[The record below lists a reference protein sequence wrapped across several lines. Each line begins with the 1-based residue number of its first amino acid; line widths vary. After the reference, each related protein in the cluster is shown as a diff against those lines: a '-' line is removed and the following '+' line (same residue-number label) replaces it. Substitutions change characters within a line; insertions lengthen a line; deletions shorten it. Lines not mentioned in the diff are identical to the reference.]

1 MQADSGDRHGR
12 ILDAA
17 ERSFTQAG
25 FHRTT
30 VQDVAREAGMSPGNL
45 YRYFPSKDAIVAGL
59 VERDRMM
66 LREDFESFAQTER
79 LDLVLQALA
88 HKHFDEAPRAK
99 AVLCVQI
106 WAEATVNPAIAEA
119 HMTLEND
126 LVHGIERL
134 IAAGQERGEVAAGVD
149 PSATAQ
155 LIMTMSSGL
164 FVRRALFPDFDPG
177 SEIQTLLNVIRGVL
191 RGDTLRGVAPHCSP
205 RDIFMATETHR

>member
-1 MQADSGDRHGR
+1 MQSDTGDRHGR

-66 LREDFESFAQTER
+66 LREDFASFAEAER
-79 LDLVLQALA
+79 LDLVLKALA
-88 HKHFDEAPRAK
+88 HKHFEEAPRAK

-119 HMTLEND
+119 NLSLEKD
-126 LVHGIERL
+126 LVFGIERL

-149 PSATAQ
+149 AAATAK

-164 FVRRALFPDFDPG
+164 FLRRALFPDFDAA
-177 SEIQTLLNVIRGVL
+177 SEIGTLLNVIRGVL
-191 RGDTLRGVAPHCSP
+191 RGDSLPGAVPHCP
-205 RDIFMATETHR
+205 PLDITLPTETHR

>member
-1 MQADSGDRHGR
+1 MQSDSGDRHGR

-66 LREDFESFAQTER
+66 VREDFASFAETKR
-79 LDLVLQALA
+79 LDLVLHALA
-88 HKHFDEAPRAK
+88 HKHFKEAPRAK
-99 AVLCVQI
+99 AVLCMQI
-106 WAEATVNPAIAEA
+106 WAEATVNAAIAQA
-119 HMTLEND
+119 NMTLESD
-126 LVHGIERL
+126 LQHGIERL
-134 IAAGQERGEVAAGVD
+134 IVAGQARGEVAAGVD
-149 PSATAQ
+149 PAATAQ

-164 FVRRALFPDFDPG
+164 FVRRALFPDFDAG
-177 SEIQTLLNVIRGVL
+177 REIETLLTVVRGVL
-191 RGDTLRGVAPHCSP
+191 RGDTLRGPVPHVSP
-205 RDIFMATETHR
+205 PDVIIATETDR

>member
-66 LREDFESFAQTER
+66 LREDFESFAQAER

-88 HKHFDEAPRAK
+88 HKHFEEAPRAK
-99 AVLCVQI
+99 AVLCLQI

-119 HMTLEND
+119 NMTLEND

-134 IAAGQERGEVAAGVD
+134 IAAGQARGEVASGVD
-149 PSATAQ
+149 AVATAQ

-164 FVRRALFPDFDPG
+164 FVRRALFPDFDAG
-177 SEIQTLLNVIRGVL
+177 SEIETLLNVIRGVL
-191 RGDTLRGVAPHCSP
+191 RGDTLRGVVPHYSP
-205 RDIFMATETHR
+205 LDTVMATETHR